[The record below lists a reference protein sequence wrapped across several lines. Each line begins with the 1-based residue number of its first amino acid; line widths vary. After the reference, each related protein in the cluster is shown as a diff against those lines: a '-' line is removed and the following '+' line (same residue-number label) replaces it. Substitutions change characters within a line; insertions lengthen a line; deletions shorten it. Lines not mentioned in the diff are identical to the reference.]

1 MNEFSDL
8 EAIFRAGLA
17 KVDPYAMLLDCVHIE
32 GGGLKVRTETEEERI
47 DLAEIDRIYVLGIG
61 KAAAP
66 MARAMEEILGE
77 RLAGGLIATKYGY
90 AEALHQIRVIEAGHP
105 VPDENSLRAG
115 QAMQE
120 LGRGFSAKTLAIILV
135 SGGGSALCEAL
146 PAYAIDSRNVQITL
160 DDLRRTTQALLACG
174 ATINEINC
182 IRKHLSRLKGGQF
195 LRVLQPARSL
205 TLILSDVVGDRLDA
219 IASGLTAP
227 DPTTFHEAKEIIER
241 YAVQE
246 RLPEPVLNYI
256 ELGMAGKVPETPKP
270 GDPLFTTSRNLLIGT
285 NLRALGAAAEKARSL
300 GYHTAVL
307 SSQLVGEAREAAKFL
322 LGIARDIRKQDLL
335 VAKPACLIVGGETT
349 VTLHGNGLGGRNQE
363 MALSLLNE
371 MEKDPAQ
378 CAGITFLAAST
389 DGSDGPTD
397 AAGAF
402 ASAGLLEAARGK
414 ELEIGKFLDNNDSY
428 HFFEQIGGLL
438 KTGPTR
444 TNVCDV
450 QILIIR

>member
-17 KVDPYAMLLDCVHIE
+17 RVDPYAMLKDCVLVE
-32 GGGLKVRTETEEERI
+32 GGGLTAHTETEEEWI
-47 DLAEIDRIYVLGIG
+47 DLAQIERIYVLGVG

-66 MARAMEEILGE
+66 MARAMEEILAE
-77 RLAGGLIATKYGY
+77 SLTGGIIATKYGY
-90 AEALHQIRVIEAGHP
+90 AETLRRIHIIEAGHP

-115 QAMQE
+115 QEMLE
-120 LGRGFSAKTLAIILV
+120 LGRSFNEKTLAIVLV
-135 SGGGSALCEAL
+135 SGGGSALCEVL
-146 PAYAIDSRNVQITL
+146 PAFEVENRQVQITL
-160 DDLRRTTQALLACG
+160 EDLRRTTEALLACG

-182 IRKHLSRLKGGQF
+182 IRKHLSLLKGGQF
-195 LRVLQPARSL
+195 LRAIQPARSL
-205 TLILSDVVGDRLDA
+205 TLILSDVVGDRLDT

-227 DPTTFHEAKEIIER
+227 DQTTFRAAQEIAER
-241 YAVQE
+241 YGIRSQLPQAV
-246 RLPEPVLNYI
+246 LDYF
-256 ELGMAGKVPETPKP
+256 ELGLAGKVPETPKA
-270 GDPLFTTSRNLLIGT
+270 GDPVFASSRNLLIGT
-285 NLRALGAAAEKARSL
+285 NVRALGAAAEKARRL

-322 LGIARDIRKQDLL
+322 LGIARDVRKQDLL
-335 VAKPACLIVGGETT
+335 VRKPACIIAGGETT

-363 MALSLLNE
+363 MALSFLYE

-402 ASAGLLEAARGK
+402 ASLGLLEAARMIG
-414 ELEIGKFLDNNDSY
+414 LEIGKYLANNDSY
-428 HFFEQIGGLL
+428 NLFKQIDGLL

-444 TNVCDV
+444 TNVCDI